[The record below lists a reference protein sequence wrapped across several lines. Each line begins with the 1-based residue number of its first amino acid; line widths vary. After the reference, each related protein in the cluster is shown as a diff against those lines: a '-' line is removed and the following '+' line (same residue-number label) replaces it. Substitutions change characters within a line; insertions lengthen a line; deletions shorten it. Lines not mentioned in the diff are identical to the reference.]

1 LLQAV
6 IAAALVWPDR
16 HSSLSFLVAPQE
28 AASIAKAM
36 ESATPEQQA
45 LIVQALNHGRL
56 TVSVRTGMPP
66 PAAAAPYLNR
76 LYTRYT
82 RELDGRPF
90 LMERGG
96 DDVPAGSGSTAATAG
111 AATGSAGGTGAG
123 RAAGFDGAFRTTQG
137 VAGGVRLLVG
147 LKTGQVLE
155 LDTEPLLL
163 RRLAARLALVGAAT
177 ALILLLVMLYCVRQ
191 IVLPARRLANA
202 ARRLAVDI
210 DMPDLPTR
218 GTAEIATLSASFNEM
233 KRTIRGLM
241 QERTRMLAAIAHDLR
256 TYLTRLRLRADFIT
270 DADQRQRAVR
280 DLDEMAWLLD
290 DTLTFARE
298 TVRPARVDAE
308 VIDAR
313 AEVLRFAALRR
324 EIGDPLVLAD
334 SVDAPLPVRCSPLA
348 LRRIL
353 SNLADNA
360 IRYGQCA
367 YLSVESRDGRVM
379 LTVDDD
385 GPGVP
390 PALLARL
397 AQPFERGEPS
407 RGRHTGGSGLGLA
420 IVKALAQSQGGE
432 LHIGNRPEGG
442 LRVTVALPLPST
454 PADSA
459 MTAP

>member
-1 LLQAV
+1 
-6 IAAALVWPDR
+6 
-16 HSSLSFLVAPQE
+16 
-28 AASIAKAM
+28 
-36 ESATPEQQA
+36 
-45 LIVQALNHGRL
+45 
-56 TVSVRTGMPP
+56 
-66 PAAAAPYLNR
+66 
-76 LYTRYT
+76 
-82 RELDGRPF
+82 
-90 LMERGG
+90 
-96 DDVPAGSGSTAATAG
+96 
-111 AATGSAGGTGAG
+111 
-123 RAAGFDGAFRTTQG
+123 
-137 VAGGVRLLVG
+137 VRLLVG

-163 RRLAARLALVGAAT
+163 RRLTARLALVGAAT

-191 IVLPARRLANA
+191 IVLPARRVATA

-256 TYLTRLRLRADFIT
+256 TYLTRLRLRADFIA

-298 TVRPARVDAE
+298 TVRPARIDAD

-313 AEVLRFAALRR
+313 AEVLGFAALRR

-334 SVDAPLPVRCSPLA
+334 SVDVQLPVRCSPLA

-353 SNLADNA
+353 SNLTDNA
-360 IRYGQCA
+360 IRYGECA

-407 RGRHTGGSGLGLA
+407 RGRYTGGSGLGLA

-442 LRVTVALPLPST
+442 LRVTVALPLAST
-454 PADSA
+454 PTDSA
-459 MTAP
+459 IIAT

>member
-1 LLQAV
+1 MLNSLALRMLNSLALRIGVAFILALLLLLAV
-6 IAAALVWPDR
+6 IAAAIVWPDR
-16 HSSLSFLVAPQE
+16 HSSLSFLIAPRE
-28 AASIAKAM
+28 AASIAKAL

-45 LIVQALNHGRL
+45 LIVQALDHGRI
-56 TVSVRTGMPP
+56 TVRVRAGIPP
-66 PAAAAPYLNR
+66 PTGDAPHLNR
-76 LYTRYT
+76 LYARYA

-96 DDVPAGSGSTAATAG
+96 DAG
-111 AATGSAGGTGAG
+111 AGETARVG
-123 RAAGFDGAFRTTQG
+123 Q
-137 VAGGVRLLVG
+137 GVRLLVG

-163 RRLAARLALVGAAT
+163 RRLVARLALVGAAT

-191 IVLPARRLANA
+191 IVLPARRVANA

-256 TYLTRLRLRADFIT
+256 TYLTRLRLRADFIA
-270 DADQRQRAVR
+270 DEDQRQRAVR

-298 TVRPARVDAE
+298 TVRPGRVDAD

-313 AEVLRFAALRR
+313 AEVLGFAALRR
-324 EIGDPLVLAD
+324 EIGDPLVLTDRA
-334 SVDAPLPVRCSPLA
+334 DAPLPVRCSPLA
-348 LRRIL
+348 LRRML
-353 SNLADNA
+353 SNLTDNA
-360 IRYGQCA
+360 IRYGECA

-442 LRVTVALPLPST
+442 LRVTVALPLAST

-459 MTAP
+459 MSAT